1 MTVPELREKLK
12 EKLTKLEKEVVRF
25 NDLHRKAKYLK
36 KQMVVT
42 RQEIDAYEKQI
53 ESANKN

>member
-12 EKLTKLEKEVVRF
+12 EKLMKLEKEVVRF

-42 RQEIDAYEKQI
+42 RQEIEAYEKQI
-53 ESANKN
+53 EGANKD